1 MFGRLPAFGLY
12 CRHATGVRIRDVEF
26 RGAAGE
32 TRPAIVCDDVKGL
45 DVKGLRSTKVAS
57 SQPVVKLI
65 QTKDA
70 WIDGCAAPAGTQSF
84 LQVEGSGSANIL
96 LSGSDLRGAEKPV
109 QTGAD
114 VPSGAVVARA
124 T

>member
-1 MFGRLPAFGLY
+1 
-12 CRHATGVRIRDVEF
+12 
-26 RGAAGE
+26 
-32 TRPAIVCDDVKGL
+32 
-45 DVKGLRSTKVAS
+45 
-57 SQPVVKLI
+57 VVKLI